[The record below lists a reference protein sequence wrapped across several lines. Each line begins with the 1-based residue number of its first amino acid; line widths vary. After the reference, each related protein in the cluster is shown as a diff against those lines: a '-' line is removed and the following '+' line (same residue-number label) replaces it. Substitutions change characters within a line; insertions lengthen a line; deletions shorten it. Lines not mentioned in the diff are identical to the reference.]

1 MKMRKDPG
9 LLYPTAFTLTRSVYW
24 PNPLGTEKTVD
35 SHRRQAASTN
45 SQRQSVIC
53 IIISAPAFWGNQQ
66 C

>member
-9 LLYPTAFTLTRSVYW
+9 LLYTTVFKLTRSV
-24 PNPLGTEKTVD
+24 TTVD

-45 SQRQSVIC
+45 SQRESVIC

>member
-1 MKMRKDPG
+1 MKMLKNPG
-9 LLYPTAFTLTRSVYW
+9 LLYPTVFTLTRSVYS

-45 SQRQSVIC
+45 SQRESIIC
-53 IIISAPAFWGNQQ
+53 IIISAAAFWENQQ